1 MDVMVLPDV
10 GQISKTAS
18 ILTSGG
24 FLILAGSV
32 VMVFLAQLIKL
43 AVVRLKS
50 KEVNGDWKKALSA
63 IALLMVTIF
72 VGYIKGLSIVDDGN
86 AYLSIFG
93 MIGYVSSMIYRFGL
107 RWLFEK
113 VDLTTTKVI
122 EIVEE
127 NKATKEAKTET
138 ERG

>member
-86 AYLSIFG
+86 AYLSIFS